1 MYYMGIVIRMHHR
14 DATAPDGE
22 GLVLH
27 SDGDHDASQTDT
39 ARLVYITR

>member
-1 MYYMGIVIRMHHR
+1 MGIVVGMHHR
-14 DATAPDGE
+14 HATAPDGE

-27 SDGDHDASQTDT
+27 SDGDQNASQIDT